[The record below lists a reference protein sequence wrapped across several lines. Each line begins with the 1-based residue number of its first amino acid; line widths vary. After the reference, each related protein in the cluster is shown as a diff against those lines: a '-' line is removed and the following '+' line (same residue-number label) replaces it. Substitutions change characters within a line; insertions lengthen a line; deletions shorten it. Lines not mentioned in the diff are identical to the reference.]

1 MTTAANANVNDRC
14 LKRHGRWK
22 VDSSKDGYI
31 QDSVQKRLKITESL
45 HLLLSGNG

>member
-1 MTTAANANVNDRC
+1 MTTAANANVNDSY

-31 QDSVQKRLKITESL
+31 QDSVQKRLRITESL
-45 HLLLSGNG
+45 NL